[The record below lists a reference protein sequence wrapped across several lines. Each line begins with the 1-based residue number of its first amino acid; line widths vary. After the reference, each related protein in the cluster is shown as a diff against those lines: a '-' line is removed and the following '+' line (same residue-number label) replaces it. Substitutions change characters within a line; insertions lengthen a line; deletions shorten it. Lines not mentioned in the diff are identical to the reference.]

1 MNPGS
6 RDRKLLDK
14 MVNGMV
20 EGAEAIGLKDPDTEA
35 DLERCH
41 SKMHDE
47 AEAEAEGGAKR
58 SADGSATDQ
67 PKPKLAKLSISL
79 APKG

>member
-1 MNPGS
+1 MLTADCR
-6 RDRKLLDK
+6 RDLL
-14 MVNGMV
+14 GV
-20 EGAEAIGLKDPDTEA
+20 EALVPKVAEQEAAAEA
-35 DLERCH
+35 
-41 SKMHDE
+41 E

-58 SADGSATDQ
+58 GADGSATDQ

>member
-1 MNPGS
+1 MLTADCR
-6 RDRKLLDK
+6 RDLL
-14 MVNGMV
+14 GV
-20 EGAEAIGLKDPDTEA
+20 EALAPKVAEQEAAAEAATEA
-35 DLERCH
+35 
-41 SKMHDE
+41 E

-58 SADGSATDQ
+58 GADGSATDQ

>member
-1 MNPGS
+1 MLG
-6 RDRKLLDK
+6 
-14 MVNGMV
+14 V
-20 EGAEAIGLKDPDTEA
+20 EALVPKVAEQEA
-35 DLERCH
+35 A
-41 SKMHDE
+41 